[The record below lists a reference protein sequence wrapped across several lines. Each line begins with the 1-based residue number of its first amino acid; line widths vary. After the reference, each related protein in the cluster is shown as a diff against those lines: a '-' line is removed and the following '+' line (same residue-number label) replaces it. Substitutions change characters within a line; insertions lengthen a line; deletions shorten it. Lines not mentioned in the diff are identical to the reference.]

1 MKKSLVIVLV
11 FLGMASFT
19 YAQTHIQPGIKAGL
33 NVANVHGKNFDYN
46 PRASFHAGG
55 LLHIHL
61 NRTWAIQPELVFSS
75 QGAKYTN
82 NGVDYRTKLDYINI
96 PALVQFMTASGFRV
110 ETGPQLGFLVAARS
124 KANEGTNNNVNN
136 QYRSADLSWA
146 LGAGYLFPSGF
157 GIDARYNFG
166 ITEITENA
174 ALDRRNNVFQVGL
187 FYQFPALKHDTK

>member
-1 MKKSLVIVLV
+1 MKKSLILLV
-11 FLGMASFT
+11 FFGIVSSS

-33 NVANVHGKNFDYN
+33 NVANVHGRNFDYN

-61 NRTWAIQPELVFSS
+61 NKTWAIQPELVFSS

-82 NGVDYRTKLDYINI
+82 NGIDYRTKLDYINI
-96 PALVQFMTASGFRV
+96 PALIQFMTESGFRV
-110 ETGPQLGFLVAARS
+110 ETGPQLGFLVSARS

-136 QYRSADLSWA
+136 QYKSADLSWA
-146 LGAGYLFPSGF
+146 LGAGFLFPSGF

-166 ITEITENA
+166 ITEITQNTN
-174 ALDRRNNVFQVGL
+174 LNRRNNVFQAGL
-187 FYQFPALKHDTK
+187 FYQFPPLKHGGK